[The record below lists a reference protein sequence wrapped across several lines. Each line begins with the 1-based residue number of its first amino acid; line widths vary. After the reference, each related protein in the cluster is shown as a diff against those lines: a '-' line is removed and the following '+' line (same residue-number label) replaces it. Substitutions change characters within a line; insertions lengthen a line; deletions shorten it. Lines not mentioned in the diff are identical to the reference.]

1 MPSIRKN
8 SDAHLSHV
16 TIYTD
21 GACSPNPGPGGWAAV
36 LWFGEHKKILT
47 GSETLTTNNRM
58 ELTAAIRALQALE
71 RPSLVELYT
80 DSEYLRRGVT
90 EWLPRWRARQW
101 RRKGGSL
108 ANLDLWQTLD
118 SLIHQHEVTWHWVR
132 GHSDDPNNLL
142 VDTLAR
148 HAIPKNKC

>member
-1 MPSIRKN
+1 MPSHQQN
-8 SDAHLSHV
+8 PDAHLSHV
-16 TIYTD
+16 IIFTD

-36 LWFGEHKKILT
+36 LYLGEHKKILT
-47 GSETLTTNNRM
+47 GSEKFTTNNRM

-71 RPSLVELYT
+71 HPSLVELFT

-101 RRKGGSL
+101 KRKGGRL
-108 ANLDLWQTLD
+108 ANLDLWLILD
-118 SLIHQHEVTWHWVR
+118 SLISQHEVAWHWVR
-132 GHSDDPNNLL
+132 GHSNDPNNQF

-148 HAIPKNKC
+148 HAIPPNKR